1 MLTIQWLKIAG
12 VKTIVGIDIQSEK
25 LKQALDLGV
34 TDTIDPSVQDLE
46 EEISRITNGLGVDIA
61 MECAGTKITEEQCL
75 LVTKKGGKIGFQGI
89 TYSDVLIKQR
99 AFEKIFRSELTIK
112 GFWNSYSTKGFWNSY
127 STPFPGKEWFD
138 SITFLESGRLSA
150 SHMISHRFPLEY
162 LQRAFDLAVN
172 RSESF
177 NKIMIML

>member
-1 MLTIQWLKIAG
+1 
-12 VKTIVGIDIQSEK
+12 
-25 LKQALDLGV
+25 
-34 TDTIDPSVQDLE
+34 
-46 EEISRITNGLGVDIA
+46 

-112 GFWNSYSTKGFWNSY
+112 GFWNSYSA
-127 STPFPGKEWFD
+127 PFPGKEWFD

>member
-12 VKTIVGIDIQSEK
+12 VKTIIGIDIQSEK
-25 LKQALDLGV
+25 LGQALDLGV
-34 TDTIDPSVQDLE
+34 NDTIDPSVQDLE

-112 GFWNSYSTKGFWNSY
+112 GFWNSYST
-127 STPFPGKEWFD
+127 PFPDKEWFD

-172 RSESF
+172 RSESL

>member
-12 VKTIVGIDIQSEK
+12 VKTIIGIDIQSEK

-34 TDTIDPSVQDLE
+34 TDTIDSSVQDLE
-46 EEISRITNGLGVDIA
+46 KEISRITDGLGVDIA

-75 LVTKKGGKIGFQGI
+75 LVTKKDGKIGFQGI

-112 GFWNSYSTKGFWNSY
+112 GFWNSYSA
-127 STPFPGKEWFD
+127 PFPGKEWFD